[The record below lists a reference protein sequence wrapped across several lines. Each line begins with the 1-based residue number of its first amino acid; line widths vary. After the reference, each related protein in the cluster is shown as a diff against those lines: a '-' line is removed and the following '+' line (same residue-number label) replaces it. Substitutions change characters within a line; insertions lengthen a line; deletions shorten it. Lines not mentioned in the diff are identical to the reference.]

1 MEITYQVI
9 ALAVMFS
16 GIVSGFITFRMLG
29 MKLAPPHFGA
39 LILAL
44 LVTVAAVL
52 TGNIAVAYV
61 AALLQTVAAATAY
74 TQMWTTLKYSFQTS
88 PGYGPHLALVTLLP
102 VLALA
107 GVML

>member
-29 MKLAPPHFGA
+29 MKLAPHFGA

-44 LVTVAAVL
+44 LATIAAIL
-52 TGNIAVAYV
+52 TGNIAVAYG
-61 AALLQTVAAATAY
+61 AALLQVAAALTAY

-88 PGYGPHLALVTLLP
+88 PGYAPHLALVTMLP

-107 GVML
+107 GILL

>member
-29 MKLAPPHFGA
+29 MKLAPHFGA

>member
-29 MKLAPPHFGA
+29 MKLAPHFGA

-44 LVTVAAVL
+44 LVTVIAVM
-52 TGNIAVAYV
+52 TGNIAVAYA
-61 AALLQTVAAATAY
+61 AALLQIVAAVTAY
-74 TQMWTTLKYSFQTS
+74 TQMWATLQYSFQTS
-88 PGYGPHLALVTLLP
+88 PGYGPHLALVTMLP

-107 GVML
+107 GILL